1 MKVIDQINNK
11 RQPSLEEK
19 YMKPKTRV
27 ICVKINRFFYVL
39 VIQT

>member
-1 MKVIDQINNK
+1 MKVIDQINDK

-19 YMKPKTRV
+19 YIKPKARV
-27 ICVKINRFFYVL
+27 MCVKINRFFYVL